1 MFDIPSVFPQRM
13 DETHRKIL
21 QRNQDYLEKN
31 LCISRTFCAQL
42 VQHGVLNNSM
52 VDELGLPEDELQVC

>member
-21 QRNQDYLEKN
+21 QINQEYLEEK
-31 LCISRTFCAQL
+31 LCISRTFCAHL
-42 VQHGVLNNSM
+42 VQHGVLTNSM
-52 VDELGLPEDELQVC
+52 VDELGLPEDERQVC